1 MVTRIKQGSFRN
13 TMVLISIVTSSLSV
27 LLLSLYL
34 YVILNPTRDEVN
46 SITVVVALLFPS
58 MLGIYLLLLY
68 RFITPIELILAGK
81 VNVSEE
87 NLRKI
92 YLDIV
97 SFPLKA
103 TLLAVLTWLAGA
115 FVASIASYFIFSFT
129 GAIYVFTGVVTGGT
143 IGPLLAYFYFKKY
156 TVFYLEKIIENLKA
170 PRTFFDGKVILNIR
184 TKLLSAFIILLIESL
199 GLSGLLNYE
208 KISNFVQ
215 KKNSEYAVAEL
226 RNFLNSDRNTA
237 DFSEINSILQPVLTG
252 KDKRWYLSLI
262 HKTGKNL
269 DGYKKVRLSNKDLDI
284 IKNARTAGSLFR
296 RSKDV
301 IAYVPF
307 GSDGK
312 SIVLYIPWSE
322 NNGEIVGL
330 GKLFLIQ
337 ILVTLFVYCFFAFLI
352 SDDVS
357 FYVKK
362 MSVMAQGISKGFL
375 NQEIPA
381 PTEDEVGVLAD
392 SIRMMSDNLKGIVQ
406 RIERASSNVND
417 AIRSII
423 GSYEFVSQGS
433 TNQKELISRAYNS
446 LIQLKDTVAGL
457 AESAE
462 VISRSIGESTR
473 SVMGLT
479 SAVQRISMKIASIS
493 ESVNQVAAST
503 EQMSLSIGDVS
514 KNIDFLSGSSEKI
527 ASAVV
532 QIARSVKAIETDATE
547 GRVFSEKVRLSADSG
562 ARAVNES
569 IEGIKRIE
577 KGSLEVSDAIDT
589 LRRRTDNITRI
600 IEVIDDITEET
611 NLLALNA
618 AIIAAQAGEHGK
630 GFSVVADEVR
640 GLAERTFNST
650 KEISEIIKKASDDSR
665 RATRI
670 MEEQKKKI
678 NSGVELALK
687 SGDVLRQI
695 LDHSVI
701 ALERM
706 SNIATATTD
715 LSSVSV
721 EVTKEMN
728 KTAEAIKNSA
738 EALKKQAD
746 SGEIIVKAVEKIR
759 DAVLEVKN
767 SIKEQE
773 KSSNVMA
780 RNIQSVDELISFLI
794 KSVNEQNEKSR
805 EILSDMERVK
815 SISETNEEKAK
826 DLNEV
831 IKVLSAESELL
842 GQEVKRFK
850 I

>member
-1 MVTRIKQGSFRN
+1 MEIRRGRFRA
-13 TMVLISIVTSSLSV
+13 TMILISIVTSSLSV
-27 LLLSLYL
+27 ILLSLYL
-34 YVILNPTRDEVN
+34 YVILNPTADELN
-46 SITVVVALLFPS
+46 SIIVVVMFLFPS
-58 MLGIYLLLLY
+58 MLVIYLLLLY
-68 RFITPIELILAGK
+68 RYITPIELILAGNRYLGEEELQK
-81 VNVSEE
+81 V
-87 NLRKI
+87 

-103 TLLAVLTWLAGA
+103 TLLAVFTWLVGA
-115 FVASIASYFIFSFT
+115 FVASIAAYFIFSIT

-156 TVFYLEKIIENLKA
+156 TMLYIEKIIKNFNFSGSFLDGRVVLNL
-170 PRTFFDGKVILNIR
+170 R

-199 GLSGLLNYE
+199 GLSGLLTYE
-208 KISNFVQ
+208 KISIFVQ
-215 KKNSEYAVAEL
+215 RRNSEYAVNEL
-226 RNFLNSDRNTA
+226 RNILNSNGVLT
-237 DFSEINSILQPVLTG
+237 DFSQINSKLQPVLAG

-262 HKTGKNL
+262 SETGRNL
-269 DGYKKVRLSNKDLDI
+269 DGYNGIKISTQELNT
-284 IKNARTAGSLFR
+284 IKNSSTIGSLFR

-301 IAYVPF
+301 IAYLPLH
-307 GSDGK
+307 SEGK
-312 SIVLYIPWSE
+312 SVILYIPWRE
-322 NNGEIVGL
+322 NNGEILGL
-330 GKLFLIQ
+330 GKLFLVQ
-337 ILVTLFVYCFFAFLI
+337 ILVTFFVYCFFAFLI

-357 FYVKK
+357 FYVRK
-362 MSVMAQGISKGFL
+362 MSDLAQGISRGLL
-375 NQEIPA
+375 NQEIPP
-381 PTEDEVGVLAD
+381 PTEDEIGVLAD

-417 AIRSII
+417 AIHSII
-423 GSYEFVSQGS
+423 GSYESVSQGS
-433 TNQKELISRAYNS
+433 TTQKELISRAYNS
-446 LIQLKDTVAGL
+446 LIQLNDTVAGL

-462 VISRSIGESTR
+462 IVSKSIGESTR
-473 SVMGLT
+473 SVIGLT
-479 SAVQRISMKIASIS
+479 SAVQGISKKITSIS
-493 ESVNQVAAST
+493 ESANQVASST
-503 EQMSLSIGDVS
+503 EQMSMSIADVS
-514 KNIDFLSGSSEKI
+514 RNIDFLSGSSDKI

-532 QIARSVKAIETDATE
+532 QIDRSVKAIETDATE
-547 GRVFSEKVRLSADSG
+547 GRVFSEKVRLSAESG
-562 ARAVNES
+562 VRAVNES

-577 KGSLEVSDAIDT
+577 DGSLEVSSAIDT
-589 LRRRTDNITRI
+589 LRRRTEDITRI
-600 IEVIDDITEET
+600 VEVIDDITEET

-650 KEISEIIKKASDDSR
+650 KEISEIIKKASDDSL

-695 LDHSVI
+695 LDHSVV

-706 SNIATATTD
+706 SNIAKAITELA
-715 LSSVSV
+715 SVSV

-728 KTAEAIKNSA
+728 KTAETIKNSA
-738 EALKKQAD
+738 SALKKQAD
-746 SGEIIVKAVEKIR
+746 SGETIVKAVEQIR
-759 DAVLEVKN
+759 DAVFEVKN

-773 KSSNVMA
+773 KGSNVIA
-780 RNIQSVDELISFLI
+780 RNIQSVDELIEYLI

-805 EILSDMERVK
+805 TILSDMERVK
-815 SISETNEEKAK
+815 TISETNEEKAK

-842 GQEVKRFK
+842 EQEVKRFK